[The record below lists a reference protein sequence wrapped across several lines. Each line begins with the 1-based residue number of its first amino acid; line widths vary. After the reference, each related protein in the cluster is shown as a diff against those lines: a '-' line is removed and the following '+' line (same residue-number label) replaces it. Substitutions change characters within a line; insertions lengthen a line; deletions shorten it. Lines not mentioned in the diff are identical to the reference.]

1 MDRQMYVY
9 RHVHIPRS
17 RHTATPGRP
26 MRKKQN
32 IYIYIYMI
40 HESTLTKFK
49 KFFLTTSCC
58 RALAFARIISSELPA
73 LNLKV
78 EPKH

>member
-9 RHVHIPRS
+9 IHVHIPRS

-26 MRKKQN
+26 MKKKIY

-40 HESTLTKFK
+40 HEPTLTKFK
-49 KFFLTTSCC
+49 KFFFFDNILLQGFSF
-58 RALAFARIISSELPA
+58 RPDHLLGAAMDPM
-73 LNLKV
+73 
-78 EPKH
+78 P